1 MAKAR
6 NRVNRRGFLKGAAAG
21 AAALVVPSAVPS
33 AAAQADAAAAGT
45 ARADPAAE
53 SASAQR
59 LTPEQAAQKLA
70 ASETD
75 PPAGQEI
82 LTVENPGSDFMVD
95 VFKTLDFEYIAA
107 NPASSFR
114 GLHESFINY
123 GGNKSPEWITCCHE
137 EIAVNI
143 ANGYYAV
150 AGKPMAACTF
160 APSGLH
166 HATMG
171 IFGAYSGHTPTY
183 LIVSDYMDAA
193 ERRPGVDWAE
203 HSVTDPASMVRDFV
217 KWDDTPVSL
226 QHFAESAVRAYKM
239 AMTEP
244 RGPVMLVVDTGL
256 QEHPVP
262 NRSKLHIPKLT
273 LTSPPAG
280 DPGAIAEVAKL
291 LVGAQNPVI
300 VAGDVA
306 RDEEGMRLLVE
317 LAETLQAP
325 VQGGGRGMPNR
336 HPLSGAGNVR
346 NADVILGLNNGNG
359 LYPILNN
366 FRDQQQRTSSP
377 LIKPGTKVIT
387 ISAYDLYMK
396 GNYQNTD
403 RYQESDMALAADP
416 QATLPSLIE
425 ACKKLIT
432 SDRRRVFEDRGK
444 KLAEASDQALERARV
459 DASYGWDASPLST
472 ERIAMELY
480 DVIRGKD
487 WASVGGLGG
496 RLWNADKFYRTMGSA
511 SGGGVGGSLPIG
523 IGGALAHKKHGRL
536 CVRMQKDG
544 DMMYVNSALWTAVHH
559 RIPMLFVMHNNRAYH
574 AEVMHLQRMSN
585 RRQRGMQNAH
595 LGLAGSTM
603 TDPPIDFA
611 LLARGM
617 GAYSEGPITN
627 PKDLRPAI
635 LRAVERVEKG
645 EVALL
650 DTVTQP
656 R

>member
-1 MAKAR
+1 MSTAKH
-6 NRVNRRGFLKGAAAG
+6 RVNRRGFLKGAAVSATAG
-21 AAALVVPSAVPS
+21 AAALVVPAGVPVS
-33 AAAQADAAAAGT
+33 AAQTEPLADAL
-45 ARADPAAE
+45 
-53 SASAQR
+53 R
-59 LTPEQAAQKLA
+59 LTPEQAAQAVA
-70 ASETD
+70 AADTEPS
-75 PPAGQEI
+75 PAGLEV
-82 LTVENPGSDFMVD
+82 LTVDNPGSDFMVD

-123 GGNKSPEWITCCHE
+123 GGNKSPEWLTCCHE
-137 EIAVNI
+137 EVAVNI

-150 AGKPMAACTF
+150 AGKPMAVVTF
-160 APSGLH
+160 APPGLH

-193 ERRPGVDWAE
+193 DRRPGVDWGE
-203 HSVTDPASMVRDFV
+203 HSMLDPGALVRDFV
-217 KWDDTPVSL
+217 KWDDAPVSL

-256 QEHPVP
+256 QERAVP

-273 LTSPPAG
+273 LTSPPVG
-280 DPGAIAEVAKL
+280 DPAAVAALAKL
-291 LVGAQNPVI
+291 LVAADNPVI

-336 HPLSGAGNVR
+336 HPLSGVGNVR
-346 NADVILGLNNGNG
+346 TADVILGLNNVDG
-359 LYPILNN
+359 LYPVLNN
-366 FRDQQQRTSSP
+366 FRDQQQRTTTP
-377 LIKPGTKVIT
+377 LIRPGTKVIS

-396 GNYQNTD
+396 GNYQTVD
-403 RYQESDMALAADP
+403 RYQEVNMALAADP
-416 QATLPSLIE
+416 QATLPGLIE

-432 SDRRRVFEDRGK
+432 GDRRRVFEERGK
-444 KLAEASDQALERARV
+444 KLAEASAQALERARI
-459 DASYGWDASPLST
+459 DCTYGWDASPLST
-472 ERIAMELY
+472 QRIAMELW
-480 DVIRGKD
+480 DVIRDKD
-487 WASVGGLGG
+487 WASVGGFGG
-496 RLWNADKFYRTMGSA
+496 RLWNADKFYRTMGTA
-511 SGGGVGGSLPIG
+511 NGGGVGGSLPIG

-574 AEVMHLQRMSN
+574 AEVMHLTRMSN

-595 LGLAGSTM
+595 LGMAGATM
-603 TDPPIDFA
+603 TDPNIDFA